1 MSNPNELN
9 TDETEKFLRTI
20 QIPPRPQLLTDIDRE
35 LKRDSPNL
43 GLLAQWIAKD
53 VSLSAA
59 VLKIIN
65 SPFFGLQKKVGAVG
79 IAVQML
85 GIKNV
90 RCLVTGLLL
99 RQSLGSGGGS
109 FERFWDTS
117 EKVARI
123 SAHLAS
129 IMPRLPKDEA
139 YTFGLFRE
147 IGIPLMMQRFPDYKE
162 TLKRASGLDGPMT
175 SVEEAAHGTNHATI
189 GYMIARNWLLPES
202 ISEGILLHHD
212 PAVLRTGEHIS
223 TQALALVM
231 INYLAEH
238 LNESVMGVR
247 SDSHWKQSG
256 AYVLSYFGLSEIELE
271 ELKAEIEQL

>member
-1 MSNPNELN
+1 MSSQNELN
-9 TDETEKFLRTI
+9 SDETEKFLRNI

-43 GLLAQWIAKD
+43 GLLGQWISKD
-53 VSLSAA
+53 VSVSAA

-79 IAVQML
+79 TAVQML

-90 RCLVTGLLL
+90 RCLVTGLMLK
-99 RQSLGSGGGS
+99 QTLGTAGAS

-117 EKVARI
+117 ERVARI

-162 TLKRASGLDGPMT
+162 TLKRASGLDTPMT
-175 SVEEAAHGTNHATI
+175 MVEEAAHGTNHATI

-202 ISEGILLHHD
+202 IAEAILLHHD

-238 LNESVMGVR
+238 LNESATGVR
-247 SDSHWKQSG
+247 SDARWKYDAG
-256 AYVLSYFGLSEIELE
+256 HVMAYFGLSAAELE
-271 ELKAEIEQL
+271 ELQAEIEQF